1 MTAPGVAITGM
12 ACLFP
17 GAPDPEAFWDNILGR
32 VCAIAD
38 PPDGWGADLVVDP
51 AADADD
57 RLPTARGGYLGDLA
71 EFDPLALGIMPSG
84 LDGAEP
90 EHALALRAGWE
101 ALADAGC
108 DADTVDGERTE
119 VILGR
124 GTYVNRGF
132 VAFLQHSFAVEQTI
146 RVLQALHPEHGV
158 DELAAIKREL
168 KAGLPPFTP
177 ETAPGLVSSVMCG
190 RIANRL
196 DLMGAAF
203 VVDAACAS
211 SLVAID
217 VGMSDLLAG
226 KCDRVVAGGVQV
238 SSSFPIAL
246 IFARVGA
253 LSRSGELRPFSARA
267 DGTLLGEG
275 VGMVVLRRL
284 EDAERDGDRIYAVI
298 RGVGTASDGRGAG
311 VLAPRVDGEVL
322 AMRRAYE
329 RAGIA
334 PDTIGLVEAH
344 GTATPV
350 GDAAELDAL
359 TRVFG
364 ENGSGPPHCAL
375 GSVKSMIGHAIP
387 AAGAAGLIKAALAL
401 HHRVLPPTL
410 HTDEPH
416 PALRRS
422 AFFLS
427 DEPRPWVH
435 GALAPRRAA
444 VSAFGFGGINA
455 HAILEEHGGA
465 P

>member
-1 MTAPGVAITGM
+1 VAITGM

-17 GAPDPEAFWDNILGR
+17 RAPDPDTFWNNILGQ
-32 VCAIAD
+32 VSAIGEP
-38 PPDGWGADLVVDP
+38 PPDWGAELVVDP
-51 AADADD
+51 AADAED

-71 EFDPLALGIMPSG
+71 EFDPIALGIMPSG
-84 LDGAEP
+84 VEGAEP
-90 EHALALRAGWE
+90 EHALALRVGAE

-108 DADTVDGERTE
+108 DAGTLDRERTE
-119 VILGR
+119 VVLGR

-132 VAFLQHSFAVEQTI
+132 VAFLQHSFAVDQTL
-146 RVLQALHPEHGV
+146 RVLRALHPEHSEA
-158 DELAAIKREL
+158 ELAEIRREL
-168 KAGLPPFTP
+168 KAGLPPFTA

-211 SLVAID
+211 SLIAID
-217 VGMSDLLAG
+217 VGMGDLLAG

-253 LSRSGELRPFSARA
+253 LSRTGELRPFSASA

-275 VGMVVLRRL
+275 IGMVVLRRL

-298 RGVGTASDGRGAG
+298 RGIGTASDGRGAG
-311 VLAPRVDGEVL
+311 VLAPRVEGEVL

-329 RAGIA
+329 RAGVG
-334 PDTIGLVEAH
+334 PDSIGLVEAH

-350 GDAAELDAL
+350 GDTAELEAL
-359 TRVFG
+359 TRLYG
-364 ENGSGPPHCAL
+364 TNGTAAPHCAL
-375 GSVKSMIGHAIP
+375 GSVKSMIGHTIP
-387 AAGAAGLIKAALAL
+387 AAGAAGIIKAALAL
-401 HHRVLPPTL
+401 HHRALPPTL
-410 HTDEPH
+410 HAGDPH
-416 PALRRS
+416 PALRDS

-435 GALAPRRAA
+435 GARAPRRAA
-444 VSAFGFGGINA
+444 VSAFGFGGIDA
-455 HAILEEHGGA
+455 HAILEEHR
-465 P
+465 